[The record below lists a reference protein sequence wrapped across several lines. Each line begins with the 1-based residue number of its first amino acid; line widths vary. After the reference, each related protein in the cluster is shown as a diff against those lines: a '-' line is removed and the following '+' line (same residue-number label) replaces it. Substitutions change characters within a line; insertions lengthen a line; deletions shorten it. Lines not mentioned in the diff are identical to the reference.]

1 MIVSIRHRGLR
12 RLYELDDRSKVV
24 PWLVERAEEVLGM
37 LDVAKRSRD
46 MDLPGY
52 RLHRL
57 KGDLRG
63 YWSVTLSANW
73 RIIFR
78 LEEENAYD
86 IDLVDYH

>member
-1 MIVSIRHRGLR
+1 MISGFRRRGLR
-12 RLYELDDRSKVV
+12 RLYELGDRSKVP
-24 PWLVERAEEVLGM
+24 PWLIGRAEEVLGM

-57 KGDLRG
+57 KGNLRG
-63 YWSVTLSANW
+63 CWSVTLSANW

-78 LEEENAYD
+78 LEGGDVYD